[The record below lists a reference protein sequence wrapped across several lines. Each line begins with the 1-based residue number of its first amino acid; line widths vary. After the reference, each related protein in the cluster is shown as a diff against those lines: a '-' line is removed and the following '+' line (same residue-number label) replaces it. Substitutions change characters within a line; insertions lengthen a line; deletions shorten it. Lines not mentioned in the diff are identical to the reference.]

1 LNSNK
6 INQNSKDK
14 IIENKPKK
22 QSINMKDIKINVEKM
37 FGNKL
42 NTQWTKLQ
50 SIHKNL
56 LKPPSKEEVKEP

>member
-1 LNSNK
+1 
-6 INQNSKDK
+6 
-14 IIENKPKK
+14 
-22 QSINMKDIKINVEKM
+22 MKDIKINVEKM